1 MDIDMS
7 DEDSEDVPTSFFITA
22 SQVETQTSHDQ
33 QSILRN
39 LPALRSAIKP
49 KGNDKEMANQK
60 DAIGATNIGLLESSE
75 DEFKKQ
81 EHSRILVKDSES
93 EYEPMIKRKQKMSKG
108 DDKEITCLES
118 FSDDEGGIVSPSTSD
133 NDGNITVICR
143 QDRKITISDI
153 SDVCVASTSGSKLG
167 EEGGSGFQSQG
178 FEIAPSSQKD
188 IFHGKDDEDSDDS
201 LGGNQSQMFK
211 SLQLSGDS
219 MLVPET
225 LDQSIPDS
233 PDIIPSTP
241 VIIPNSPTDIES
253 QEEQKVEDVTMYDP
267 TAVSTLAGDDDGSSD
282 SLPPA
287 SQSVKHKYSHSDNK
301 QHEDKSLEDRGKQE
315 GDSQEL
321 ALQLSPSQPYMYQF
335 NESEKRRSDSPVI
348 QQNKMQL
355 SETGDFQL
363 ALPGNSPLHPAD
375 KSSTYSSDTK
385 TTEPDNV
392 PAVPKTA
399 SLNISQM
406 ESQSENT
413 SDTCFQLK
421 VPHVSVT
428 DEVMEESLE
437 QNVFKRNPTT
447 PVRSHP
453 VQSMIE
459 ESSEDAFAF
468 ERKKRKTTLTG
479 TTDDLQFKQ
488 PETEMDVGNNSEE
501 TVDSNAETQP
511 SNEDCTEHSRMVMN
525 ENKVMEGETPTAV
538 LTSDKSIEIVE
549 VDQSVIVIDT
559 QDDKSN
565 NNEDK
570 YTSIQEKNKDDKNV
584 TVIVETLSD
593 SESTI
598 PLLQQ
603 HLDAA
608 KERQSD
614 VCHQPIS
621 TEAKSSQ
628 QTNQSL
634 TKLKSGSEAQSQ
646 SDLIKNEGMVETNMP
661 SSQDKELHVPE
672 KRRNVSQEDLTSEK
686 KIPRLD
692 KDKHGTAASTSHN
705 PDQSLSSEIPKHTN
719 DTTNIT
725 EDPYLFH
732 GTQSQGLAL
741 HGKSVTSIPGKVKGI
756 LATAKRH
763 KKLSMRRLSSR
774 RCTFSTSS
782 STTDGQVTKQQPV
795 RTKKMKRDN
804 RQTRKD
810 MFTKPVEPLHTT
822 ATNQTDLTKN
832 ITPLKDSVKP
842 STATLDKGASTS
854 FPSTGH
860 SQKRLD
866 LEAQKSPLQRSS
878 NSQEDNLVYS
888 ETTVCYKIITINIKD
903 KDGRVVLNKR
913 KKERGDTII
922 VKREISR
929 EDIHQFESPTRSSS
943 TIGSG
948 ELADIDSL
956 SRSNSTTS
964 KGSIP
969 SSLEKMSPSLE
980 ILSLS
985 VHKSASIITTNTTGN
1000 SEMAHTPNESPIGVE
1015 EAGANTE
1022 EVEVSDVLFT
1032 SPDTSDAIK
1041 RTTVRPQPPATES
1054 TSPLVCKQAAD
1065 SSSQETSEIESGQ
1078 RQPTDITSKHI
1089 MIEESDGFSVKGS
1102 NVSSASSI
1110 KGDVCVTPTR
1120 RGKARKTPAAKIRS
1134 KLSIRTK
1141 SNSSTTTTDSSKQSP
1156 EIPLLVGKEQIGTS
1170 SSTSYVS
1177 KLEPGSVV
1185 MAKWK
1190 DGYFYPGKIVTLE
1203 TKRIRVSFDDGDLR
1217 YVKNPDVLLLNQLP
1231 IGQSVMVLSNDG
1243 YFDTGMILDCV
1254 TVSNEVQYEVEKDNG
1269 QKQRYSHSQV
1279 ILSEGQAACLMS
1291 DEEIRIS
1298 PHGPVGSTFIQLADV
1313 SLDNLMEGKRS
1324 RSASKNPPKE
1334 QKPSLPE
1341 PESTDVKRRGRK
1353 RKLREGGPMA
1363 TSTPTPKGKKVE
1375 ETDKDNQPSSSVA
1388 GVIDSPSTSS
1398 RKSSPRKFRVGL
1410 FESSNDSTTVKKTLF
1425 KGIAF
1430 ILTHVTKTKEQKR
1443 EEKKQLQDS
1452 SLETSTDENSADEDD
1467 SLAFNK
1473 VELSRLIK
1481 AGGGI
1486 LLDKYDQDKINEYDQ
1501 CFIISDSH
1509 QRTVKYLQGLSA
1521 GLPCVSHLW
1530 ITFCCSQDKILDFKS
1545 YILPAGI
1552 DLEKKKI
1559 AEWNSRGSCLAGM
1572 NVMVHSSS
1580 KEFVNAWS
1588 SILSIGRCNLYTRF
1602 PTVKSNIKLDVVISD
1617 STCTKQVK
1625 KKAEQLSVPTV
1636 STEWVIQCLI
1646 TGRIVDACGHPRY
1659 KTDFHAPK

>member
-7 DEDSEDVPTSFFITA
+7 DDDSEDIPTSFFITA

-39 LPALRSAIKP
+39 LPALRSST
-49 KGNDKEMANQK
+49 KGDDKEMAKQK
-60 DAIGATNIGLLESSE
+60 DLIDATNIGLLESSE
-75 DEFKKQ
+75 DEIKKQ

-93 EYEPMIKRKQKMSKG
+93 EYEPMIKRKQKMSEG
-108 DDKEITCLES
+108 DDKDVTCLES
-118 FSDDEGGIVSPSTSD
+118 FSDDEGGIVSPSASD

-143 QDRKITISDI
+143 LDKKTTTSDI
-153 SDVCVASTSGSKLG
+153 SGVASTSGSKLD

-178 FEIAPSSQKD
+178 FEIPPSSQKD

-201 LGGNQSQMFK
+201 LGGKQSQMFK
-211 SLQLSGDS
+211 SLQLSGDA

-225 LDQSIPDS
+225 LDQSIPVS

-241 VIIPNSPTDIES
+241 VIIPDSPTDIES
-253 QEEQKVEDVTMYDP
+253 QEDQKVEEVTMYDP

-301 QHEDKSLEDRGKQE
+301 QYEDKSLEDRGMQE

-321 ALQLSPSQPYMYQF
+321 ALQLSPSQPYMYRY
-335 NESEKRRSDSPVI
+335 NESEKRQSVSPVS
-348 QQNKMQL
+348 QQDKMQL
-355 SETGDFQL
+355 SETDNFQQG
-363 ALPGNSPLHPAD
+363 LPVDSPLPPAD
-375 KSSTYSSDTK
+375 KSSSTSDTK
-385 TTEPDNV
+385 TTDTDNV
-392 PAVPKTA
+392 PAVPRTA

-413 SDTCFQLK
+413 SDTCFHLK
-421 VPHVSVT
+421 VPHVSVP

-437 QNVFKRNPTT
+437 QNVFKINPVP
-447 PVRSHP
+447 PVKSHL

-468 ERKKRKTTLTG
+468 ERKKRKTTLKG
-479 TTDDLQFKQ
+479 TTDDLQCKQ
-488 PETEMDVGNNSEE
+488 PETEMEVGNNSEE
-501 TVDSNAETQP
+501 SVDSNGETQP
-511 SNEDCTEHSRMVMN
+511 SNEDCAEYSRMVEN
-525 ENKVMEGETPTAV
+525 ENKVMEGEMPTAV

-570 YTSIQEKNKDDKNV
+570 YTSIQDKNKDNENV

-603 HLDAA
+603 HHDAA
-608 KERQSD
+608 KEKQPD
-614 VCHQPIS
+614 VSHQPIS
-621 TEAKSSQ
+621 TSLQ
-628 QTNQSL
+628 QSNQSL

-646 SDLIKNEGMVETNMP
+646 SNLIKNKEIVETNMP
-661 SSQDKELHVPE
+661 SSQDKELSE
-672 KRRNVSQEDLTSEK
+672 KQRNVSQKDLTSEK

-692 KDKHGTAASTSHN
+692 KDKHGTAPSTSRKPH
-705 PDQSLSSEIPKHTN
+705 QTLSSEIPKHTY

-741 HGKSVTSIPGKVKGI
+741 HEKSVTSTSGKVKGI

-795 RTKKMKRDN
+795 RTKKIKRDN

-810 MFTKPVEPLHTT
+810 VFTKPVEPLHTT
-822 ATNQTDLTKN
+822 ITSETDLPKN
-832 ITPLKDSVKP
+832 VTPLKDSVKP

-854 FPSTGH
+854 FPNTGH

-866 LEAQKSPLQRSS
+866 LEAQKSPLHRSS
-878 NSQEDNLVYS
+878 NSQEDNFVYS

-964 KGSIP
+964 KGSMP

-980 ILSLS
+980 MSLS
-985 VHKSASIITTNTTGN
+985 VHKSASIVTTNTTGN

-1041 RTTVRPQPPATES
+1041 KTTVPPQPSATES
-1054 TSPLVCKQAAD
+1054 KSPLVCKQAAD
-1065 SSSQETSEIESGQ
+1065 SSSQETSEIESAQ
-1078 RQPTDITSKHI
+1078 RQPADITSKHI
-1089 MIEESDGFSVKGS
+1089 TIEESDGFSVKGS
-1102 NVSSASSI
+1102 NVSAASSR
-1110 KGDVCVTPTR
+1110 KGDVCVTPTS
-1120 RGKARKTPAAKIRS
+1120 RGKARKTPAAKLRS

-1156 EIPLLVGKEQIGTS
+1156 EIPLLVGNEQICTS
-1170 SSTSYVS
+1170 RTSSYVS

-1190 DGYFYPGKIVTLE
+1190 DGYFYPGKIVAIE
-1203 TKRIRVSFDDGDLR
+1203 TKRVRVAFDDGDLR
-1217 YVKNPDVLLLNQLP
+1217 YVKNPDILLVNQLP

-1243 YFDTGMILDCV
+1243 YFDTGMILDYV
-1254 TVSNEVQYEVEKDNG
+1254 TVSNDVQYEVEKDNG

-1279 ILSEGQAACLMS
+1279 ILSEDQAACLMS

-1298 PHGPVGSTFIQLADV
+1298 PHGPVGSTIYQVADV

-1341 PESTDVKRRGRK
+1341 PESSDVKRRGRK

-1375 ETDKDNQPSSSVA
+1375 ETDKDNQPSSSIA
-1388 GVIDSPSTSS
+1388 GVTDSPSTSS

-1410 FESSNDSTTVKKTLF
+1410 FESSKDSATVKKTLF

-1430 ILTHVTKTKEQKR
+1430 ILTHVTKTKEQKK

-1481 AGGGI
+1481 AGGGT

-1530 ITFCCSQDKILDFKS
+1530 ITYCCSQDKILDFKS

-1559 AEWNSRGSCLAGM
+1559 AEWNNRGSCLAGM

-1602 PTVKSNIKLDVVISD
+1602 PNVKSNIKLDVVISD

-1646 TGRIVDACGHPRY
+1646 TGRIVDAGGHPRY